1 MDETWNRLSKEKERL
16 FRESV
21 LRASASLHLSK
32 PPKVKIW
39 DGACPHGDGRE
50 IAHAH
55 PDIGVICI
63 SRGRLASMN
72 FDEIKDTA
80 FHETSHMLEKGHDAG
95 FHGINEE
102 AKLRAWM
109 KDHEKNSKIKLKS
122 TKSGKNECNYNQCH
136 KKGKLIKCRHC
147 GNYYCEQHK
156 RPKLATTFEN
166 VSTAKEP
173 ERSILEKAYR
183 SNDGHPDFVYTKK
196 FWAGFKKKGE
206 EELEKR
212 WNFYEGLKK
221 FPIFRDVVSRHT
233 YEAPRDIFPMKT
245 QTTTPHTTQK
255 SMAGVFV
262 AITLLALVAFYFYK
276 NPDKLNFIISALG
289 NFYNQAMKILNN
301 FNQQRTPVYSSTSTT
316 YITTTTPQ
324 PCCCLRQCGDVKS
337 DCGRLET
344 CFGAYVEC
352 PNQYCQS

>member
-1 MDETWNRLSKEKERL
+1 L

-21 LRASASLHLSK
+21 LRASVSLNLPK

-39 DGACPHGDGRE
+39 DGACPYGDGRE

-63 SRGRLASMN
+63 SRGRLESMN

-80 FHETSHMLEKGHDAG
+80 FHEASHMLEKGHDAS
-95 FHGINEE
+95 FHATNED
-102 AKLRAWM
+102 AKLHAWM
-109 KDHEKNSKIKLKS
+109 MDHEPKNSKIKLKHV
-122 TKSGKNECNYNQCH
+122 KSGKNVCNYHQCR
-136 KKGKLIKCRHC
+136 KKGKLTKCQYC

-166 VSTAKEP
+166 ISTAKEP

-183 SNDGHPDFVYTKK
+183 SNDGHPDFAYTKK
-196 FWAGFKKKGE
+196 FWASFKEKDE

-212 WNFYEGLKK
+212 WNFYERLKR
-221 FPIFRDVVSRHT
+221 FPLFKDVVGRHT
-233 YEAPRDIFPMKT
+233 YEAP
-245 QTTTPHTTQK
+245 HTTQK
-255 SMAGVFV
+255 STAGIFV

-276 NPDKLNFIISALG
+276 NPDKLNFIIDVLS
-289 NFYNQAMKILNN
+289 NFYNQVIGLSNN
-301 FNQQRTPVYSSTSTT
+301 FKQEQRTPVYSSTSTT
-316 YITTTTPQ
+316 HTTTTTTK
-324 PCCCLRQCGDVKS
+324 PCCCLRQCSDIRS
-337 DCGRLET
+337 DCGRLEA

-352 PNQYCQS
+352 PSQYCQD